1 MRITLIENFRA
12 VFYAPFYAPIALGAY
27 EAEGLQVDLKMSGD
41 AAHTAASLIAGDGDV
56 SWGGPL
62 RLMFALEKNPGAGAV
77 AFCEAVGRDPFFL
90 LAREPNPGF
99 QLKDLLGKKVGTVSE
114 VPTPWMCLQQ
124 DLRLAGIAPEKIQR
138 IPERSM
144 AENVAA
150 LRSGEADVIQVFH
163 PFGGRLVYE
172 GAAHVWYAAANRG
185 LVSYTTLNTTRQF
198 AERNPEALVKMCR
211 AMYRTLEWI
220 GTHDGRELAELLAS
234 WLPDVPAPILTACF
248 RNYKSLG
255 LWNRTP
261 ILQREGFE
269 WLRDAALAAGLL
281 RTKFSYE
288 ECVDMRFAEAALKE
302 NPPAL

>member
-27 EAEGLQVDLKMSGD
+27 EAEGLQVNLKMSGD

-99 QLKDLLGKKVGTVSE
+99 QLKDLLGKKVATVSE

-198 AERNPEALVKMCR
+198 AERNPEVLVKMCR

-234 WLPDVPAPILTACF
+234 YLPDVPAPILTACF

-269 WLRDAALAAGLL
+269 WLRDAALAAGLMQK
-281 RTKFSYE
+281 KFSYE

-302 NPPAL
+302 NPPPL